1 MLFCSSNSNSAGV
14 LPVPDDLEH
23 TPDLLFWSGTGS
35 VRPEAALESK
45 TDKQLSF
52 LHICKKNKKKP
63 RKNKTKDIRK
73 PFYFCVFE

>member
-1 MLFCSSNSNSAGV
+1 MLFCSSNSKSAGV

-52 LHICKKNKKKP
+52 LYICKEKK
-63 RKNKTKDIRK
+63 RKKRKAIRK

>member
-1 MLFCSSNSNSAGV
+1 MLFCSSNGNSAGV
-14 LPVPDDLEH
+14 LPVPDVLEH

-52 LHICKKNKKKP
+52 LHICKKMNA
-63 RKNKTKDIRK
+63 ICK
-73 PFYFCVFE
+73 PFYFCVFG